1 MAKNSNGK
9 DFIIGSLIGGLVGA
23 ATALFLAPKSG
34 KEMRSNLGQQ
44 ASVMKE
50 RTGKMTNDAFEKGS
64 EFAAVA
70 KDKTSSLTQV
80 VTGQSSQ
87 IMDKVR
93 SITNSSNSSEQ
104 SDVVEKEITNALEQL
119 TEEST
124 EGKNQDKTETV
135 TETPLATE
143 AQTENNHVQEESPK
157 EEGTESTVKSNS

>member
-124 EGKNQDKTETV
+124 EGKNQDKTET
-135 TETPLATE
+135 ETPLASE

-157 EEGTESTVKSNS
+157 EEGTESTVKSYS